1 MDVFFGKA
9 SAEQNR
15 LFNTLSLSEKID
27 RRKREFCSRRMRKEV
42 LYVQI
47 RFKETCLTGV
57 RSNVQFYTR
66 DSKIRTNP
74 IHAGGTAICR
84 LYAPRPIR

>member
-57 RSNVQFYTR
+57 RSNVRFYKG
-66 DSKIRTNP
+66 DSKIR
-74 IHAGGTAICR
+74 
-84 LYAPRPIR
+84 L